1 MKGLRGLF
9 RLGTLTLLALTLM
22 VAMAL
27 PSSAAD
33 VCSSSQMLDE
43 VEIVSVAAKE
53 APSTWS
59 AQDLVG
65 FDYDGDIENGLLEV
79 SFKDIPT
86 DFDFD
91 GYVIVAEPG
100 NDDPGTSDALGVPNY
115 KSSSLIARPAVVGS
129 TVTEVLNLE
138 PGTKYY
144 VTIYAV
150 NHNTVQISPDQRAQ
164 DSSSATTLLSAPFL
178 GGLEWDLVQYT
189 PLDTTAT
196 PNTPPSYGG
205 AVGACTVETPG
216 TAGTPLSGCQ
226 YGWRSIGLA
235 DPEFEGTHFSFYTA
249 EDELGQHTF
258 RWLNPTVYGPFD
270 HVTNLTGAEKQADM
284 LSLDKDGDVEDLCD
298 DIGGDCG
305 HTHYLFKAVDENGKT
320 IASQRVETGG
330 DFQYASDEFKGDY
343 YRVVY
348 SSESGDVTLSVAL
361 GRMVGGKFKAMS
373 DTASV
378 MFEAPDDLK
387 ALDQTFAEYQDA
399 VHEIVGDYD
408 ENDDAVR
415 WLGEDNTG
423 DDRSIWN
430 ADTES
435 SFADAFYGGDGA
447 VGGFS
452 DPAATPP
459 STAADDRQGIVI
471 AHLNNQLK

>member
-27 PSSAAD
+27 PSAAAD
-33 VCSSSQMLDE
+33 ECSSSQMLDE

-53 APSTWS
+53 APSSWS
-59 AQDLVG
+59 AQDLVD

-91 GYVIVAEPG
+91 GYIIEAVPG
-100 NDDPGTSDALGVPNY
+100 DDDPGTSDALGVPDY

-178 GGLEWDLVQYT
+178 GGLQWALVDYT
-189 PLDTTAT
+189 AADA
-196 PNTPPSYGG
+196 
-205 AVGACTVETPG
+205 
-216 TAGTPLSGCQ
+216 TAGTPAIYAGSAGDACTEEAAACQ
-226 YGWRSIGLA
+226 FGWRSIGLA
-235 DPEFEGTHFSFYTA
+235 DPEFEGTHFSFFTA
-249 EDELGQHTF
+249 ENELGQHYF
-258 RWLNPTVYGPFD
+258 RWLNPAKYGPFD
-270 HVTNLTGAEKQADM
+270 HVMNLTDAGEQADM
-284 LSLDKDGDVEDLCD
+284 LSLDEDGDVENLCEGD
-298 DIGGDCG
+298 ALADGDCG
-305 HTHYLFKAVDENGKT
+305 HTHYLFKAVDENGRT
-320 IASQRVETGG
+320 IASQRVRTGG
-330 DFQYASDEFKGDY
+330 NFEYASDAFKDDY
-343 YRVVY
+343 YQVVY
-348 SSESGDVTLSVAL
+348 SSESGDVTLSVSL

-378 MFEAPDDLK
+378 MFEAPDDLQ
-387 ALDQTFAEYQDA
+387 ALDQTFEEYRNELSDIFA
-399 VHEIVGDYD
+399 DYD
-408 ENDDAVR
+408 ENDDAER

-430 ADTES
+430 KDTES
-435 SFADAFYGGDGA
+435 SFADAFYGGDGER
-447 VGGFS
+447 GGTTI
-452 DPAATPP
+452 AATDPP
-459 STAADDRQGIVI
+459 TPESTAADDRQGIVV